1 MYSRITNLRS
11 LNNIIHNHIIPWISV
26 VLIANELI
34 ANLSTCYLSMILII
48 QSHKINYLQ
57 FGKVSRALVRTNW
70 NYRALN
76 WLKKALKKHCTQ
88 KFRAGINQLSRK
100 QKRRQENSQRNDSS
114 NNNNK
119 YLYETSF
126 FLHLPNSNGRHV
138 APPCLPCCNSTVPA
152 VPVPV
157 DVPDAGPQSSAHHRR
172 VCAVCV
178 SCVCVCRV
186 SVRWGL
192 LKFIFDA
199 TSCNNA

>member
-1 MYSRITNLRS
+1 MDSRITNLRLLNT
-11 LNNIIHNHIIPWISV
+11 LNNIIQKQFIPWISV

-57 FGKVSRALVRTNW
+57 FGKVSRALDRTNW
-70 NYRALN
+70 NYRAIN

-126 FLHLPNSNGRHV
+126 FCTYPTQTADTLPLLASLAATRLCLQFQFQLMCPTPVLSPRHI
-138 APPCLPCCNSTVPA
+138 T
-152 VPVPV
+152 
-157 DVPDAGPQSSAHHRR
+157 G
-172 VCAVCV
+172 VCV
-178 SCVCVCRV
+178 PCVCRV
-186 SVRWGL
+186 CVCVVWVWV
-192 LKFIFDA
+192 FVEA
-199 TSCNNA
+199 C